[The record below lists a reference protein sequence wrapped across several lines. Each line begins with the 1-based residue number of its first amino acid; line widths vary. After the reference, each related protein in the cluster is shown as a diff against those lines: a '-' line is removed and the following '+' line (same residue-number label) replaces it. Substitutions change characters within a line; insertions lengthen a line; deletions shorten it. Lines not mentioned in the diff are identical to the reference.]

1 MYILLLSGSKD
12 PPSSYTTTGAIQER
26 LSRLPQ
32 HWTTYVKVP
41 NSNQNS
47 ENLQDIAPNSLP
59 AEYTNKTAQNGI
71 EDFLLNEN
79 I

>member
-1 MYILLLSGSKD
+1 M
-12 PPSSYTTTGAIQER
+12 
-26 LSRLPQ
+26 
-32 HWTTYVKVP
+32 KVP

-59 AEYTNKTAQNGI
+59 AEYTNKAPQNGI
-71 EDFLLNEN
+71 EDLILNED